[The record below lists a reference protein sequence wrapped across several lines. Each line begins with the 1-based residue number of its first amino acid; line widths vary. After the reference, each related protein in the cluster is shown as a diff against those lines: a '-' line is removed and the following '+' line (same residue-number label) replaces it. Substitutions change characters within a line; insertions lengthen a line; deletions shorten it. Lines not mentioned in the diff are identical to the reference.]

1 MSATVLGEADV
12 AVIGGGLVGVAV
24 ACGLVR
30 NGCKTILLDEE
41 DTGLRASRGNFGLV
55 WVQGKGDKLPPY
67 TAWAMKA
74 AREWPKLSDW
84 LKQTTGIDV
93 GLEQTGGLFLCMTE
107 QDLEQRELQLAEVRR
122 RSGVESYEYEI
133 LDNTQLRAITPEA
146 GPKVAGAT
154 YSPYDGHANPI
165 RLLRAL
171 HRTYAIMGG
180 RYEPGARV
188 TAIGPENGGYQLQTE
203 KGAVWAKRIV
213 LASGLGNVD
222 LGHHLGIEIPVRPM
236 RGQIMVTERLPKL
249 FHMAMEQVR
258 QTDDGTLLLGTSW
271 EDVGFDV
278 ATTHDVTTRIARNA
292 IDFFPILRSV
302 SVVRSWAALRI
313 LSPDA
318 SPIYEE
324 IAPGAFLV
332 TCHSG
337 VSLASNHV
345 FHLAQWITDGAIPAE
360 GRAFTLNRFS
370 SSASAKAEG
379 RKVA

>member
-1 MSATVLGEADV
+1 MNTTVLGEAEV

-30 NGCKTILLDEE
+30 NGCGTILLDEE
-41 DTGLRASRGNFGLV
+41 DGAFRASRGNFGLV
-55 WVQGKGDKLPPY
+55 WVQGKGDKLPAY

-74 AREWPKLSDW
+74 AVEWPRLSDW
-84 LKQTTGIDV
+84 LKQATGIDV
-93 GLEQTGGLFLCMTE
+93 GLEQNGGLFLCMTE
-107 QDLEQRELQLAEVRR
+107 QDLEQRSIQLAEVKRH
-122 RSGVESYEYEI
+122 SGLESYEYEI
-133 LDNTQLRAITPEA
+133 LDNARLRAIVPEA
-146 GPKVAGAT
+146 GPNVAGAT
-154 YSPYDGHANPI
+154 YSPYDGQANPI

-171 HRTYAIMGG
+171 HRAYAMLGG
-180 RYEPGARV
+180 RHEPCARV
-188 TAIGPENGGYQLQTE
+188 SAIEPDGDGYRLQTP
-203 KGAVWAKRIV
+203 KGTVRANRIV

-222 LGHHLGIEIPVRPM
+222 LGRHLGVEVPVRPV
-236 RGQIMVTERLPKL
+236 RGQIMVTERLPRL
-249 FHMAMEQVR
+249 FGLAMEQVR
-258 QTDDGTLLLGTSW
+258 QTDDGPLLLGTSW

-292 IDFFPILRSV
+292 IDYFPILKSV

-324 IAPGAFLV
+324 VAPGAFLV

-337 VSLASNHV
+337 VSLAAIHA
-345 FHLAQWITDGAIPAE
+345 FRLAQWIAEGAIPVE
-360 GRAFTLNRFS
+360 GQPFTLKRFS
-370 SSASAKAEG
+370 RLPSND

>member
-1 MSATVLGEADV
+1 MSTTTLGEAEV

-30 NGCKTILLDEE
+30 SGCKTILLDEE
-41 DTGLRASRGNFGLV
+41 DGALRASRGNFGLV

-74 AREWPKLSDW
+74 AREWPRLSDW
-84 LKQTTGIDV
+84 LRQATGIDV

-107 QDLEQRELQLAEVRR
+107 QDLEQRSRQLADVRR
-122 RSGVESYEYEI
+122 QCRLDHYEYEI
-133 LDNTQLRAITPEA
+133 LDNARLREMVPEA
-146 GPKVAGAT
+146 GPKVAGAS

-171 HRTYAIMGG
+171 HRAFGMLGG
-180 RYEPGARV
+180 RYEPGANV
-188 TAIGPENGGYQLQTE
+188 SAIAPEGGGYMLETP
-203 KGAVWAKRIV
+203 KGTVWAKRIV

-222 LGHHLGIEIPVRPM
+222 LGRHLGVEVPVRPM

-278 ATTHDVTTRIARNA
+278 TTTYDVTTRIARNA
-292 IDFFPILRSV
+292 IDFFPILKSV

-318 SPIYEE
+318 SPIYHEV
-324 IAPGAFLV
+324 APGAFLL

-337 VSLASNHV
+337 VSLAANHV
-345 FHLAQWITDGAIPAE
+345 FYLSQWIADGAIPAE
-360 GRAFTLNRFS
+360 GQPFSLRRFLEPS
-370 SSASAKAEG
+370 DAGLQAS
-379 RKVA
+379 RVA